1 MKMDNFHWCKWI
13 ASRAMSGKSSD
24 ISLNVTLISG
34 NERLEGNDV
43 LLKSYS
49 NYLKALLEDREQ
61 VPVQLRLYTNTED
74 LKVLLNFISS
84 GYLPDEMIT
93 ESLLRS
99 ASNLE
104 MPDAIKKCVNY
115 LEKNIN
121 AENAFDILIGAYSAK
136 QKKLAAMTWTYVVE
150 NREKVKL
157 PAGVSSFKD
166 FFAIARKPMMF
177 ASSNDLLAYHALQLF
192 KTSSEQAEDSS

>member
-1 MKMDNFHWCKWI
+1 MNNFHWCKWI

-136 QKKLAAMTWTYVVE
+136 QKKLAAMT
-150 NREKVKL
+150 
-157 PAGVSSFKD
+157 
-166 FFAIARKPMMF
+166 
-177 ASSNDLLAYHALQLF
+177 
-192 KTSSEQAEDSS
+192 